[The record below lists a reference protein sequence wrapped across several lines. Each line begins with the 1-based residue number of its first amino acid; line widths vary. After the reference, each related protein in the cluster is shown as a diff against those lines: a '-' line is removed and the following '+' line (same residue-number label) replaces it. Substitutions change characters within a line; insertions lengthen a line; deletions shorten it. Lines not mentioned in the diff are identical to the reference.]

1 MTTHATLS
9 VEWLQKAQARVNA
22 DPKFRKLG
30 SIDVAM
36 ILHVGNAACLVT
48 FGGFT
53 CHGVAEV
60 TLPHMRDADFIVT
73 MSPEGWDKF
82 IAGRRSGTGRTLLDI
97 DSTDAVVTAVNPR
110 KKLDFL
116 RFHTSLQAFFDAG
129 AAE

>member
-1 MTTHATLS
+1 MTANATLS
-9 VEWLQKAQARVNA
+9 VEWLQNAQARINA

-36 ILHVGNAACLVT
+36 VVHVGTSAFLVT

-53 CHGVAEV
+53 CHAVANI
-60 TLPHMRDADFIVT
+60 TPQQMRDADFIVT
-73 MSPEGWDKF
+73 MSPDSWEKF
-82 IAGRRSGTGRTLLDI
+82 VAGRRSGQGRTLLDL

-116 RFHTSLQAFFDAG
+116 RYHTSLQ
-129 AAE
+129 